1 MLNFDLI
8 DKRIINKLHEIG
20 WQKDKTQDIMPM
32 CKKMKNEGFIPFK
45 YALDI
50 LSHFQGVSISYSP
63 DELKMLKVKANDY
76 YGSIQFDALMA
87 SGLYDFVESR
97 KNYLQENL
105 YPIGFL
111 NGQMI
116 LCAGETERIYTFN
129 PLEPIVLGENI
140 IDFLNK
146 ILK

>member
-1 MLNFDLI
+1 MD
-8 DKRIINKLHEIG
+8 
-20 WQKDKTQDIMPM
+20 WQKDKTKDITLMRKEM
-32 CKKMKNEGFIPFK
+32 ENEGFIPFK

-50 LSHFQGVSISYSP
+50 LSHFQGISISYSYE
-63 DELKMLKVKANDY
+63 ELKMLNVKANNY
-76 YGSIQFDALMA
+76 YGNIQFDALMA

-97 KNYLQENL
+97 MNYLQENL
-105 YPIGFL
+105 FPIGFL
-111 NGQMI
+111 NGQLM
-116 LCAGETERIYTFN
+116 LCVGETERIYTFN

>member
-8 DKRIINKLHEIG
+8 DKRIISKLHDMD
-20 WQKDKTQDIMPM
+20 WQKDKTKDITLM
-32 CKKMKNEGFIPFK
+32 CKEMENEGFIPFK

-50 LSHFQGVSISYSP
+50 LSHFQGVSISYSRE
-63 DELKMLKVKANDY
+63 ELKMLNVKVNNY

-97 KNYLQENL
+97 MNYLQENL
-105 YPIGFL
+105 FPIGFL
-111 NGQMI
+111 NGQLM
-116 LCAGETERIYTFN
+116 LCVGETERIYTFN

>member
-1 MLNFDLI
+1 MD
-8 DKRIINKLHEIG
+8 
-20 WQKDKTQDIMPM
+20 WQKDKTKDITLM
-32 CKKMKNEGFIPFK
+32 CKEMENEGFIPFK

-50 LSHFQGVSISYSP
+50 LSHFQGVSISYSRE
-63 DELKMLKVKANDY
+63 ELKMLNVKVNNY

-97 KNYLQENL
+97 MNYLQENL
-105 YPIGFL
+105 FPIGFL
-111 NGQMI
+111 NGQLM
-116 LCAGETERIYTFN
+116 LCVGETERIYTFN

>member
-8 DKRIINKLHEIG
+8 DKRIISKLHDMD
-20 WQKDKTQDIMPM
+20 WQKDKTKDITLM
-32 CKKMKNEGFIPFK
+32 CKEMENEGFIPFK

-50 LSHFQGVSISYSP
+50 LSHFQGVSISYSRE
-63 DELKMLKVKANDY
+63 ELKMLNVKVNNY

-97 KNYLQENL
+97 MNHLQENL
-105 YPIGFL
+105 FPIGFL
-111 NGQMI
+111 NGQLM
-116 LCAGETERIYTFN
+116 LCVGETERIYTFN

>member
-8 DKRIINKLHEIG
+8 DKRIMNKLNEIG
-20 WQKDKTQDIMPM
+20 WQKDETKDITLM
-32 CKKMKNEGFIPFK
+32 CIEMENEGFIPFK
-45 YALDI
+45 YASDI
-50 LSHFQGVSISYSP
+50 LSYFQGVSISYSLE
-63 DELKMLKVKANDY
+63 ELKMLNVQPNNY

-87 SGLYDFVESR
+87 SGLYDFIENR
-97 KNYLQENL
+97 INYLQENL
-105 YPIGFL
+105 FPIGFI
-111 NGQMI
+111 NGQLI

-146 ILK
+146 ILN